1 MPCAETDPCTM
12 GIDVCT
18 RVGRRIRYL
27 RSVRGISQ
35 TVLADR
41 AAISRINLSRIENGK
56 AEAGLRTIAN
66 LARAMDMKMAE
77 LLDGID

>member
-1 MPCAETDPCTM
+1 
-12 GIDVCT
+12 
-18 RVGRRIRYL
+18 
-27 RSVRGISQ
+27 VRGISQ